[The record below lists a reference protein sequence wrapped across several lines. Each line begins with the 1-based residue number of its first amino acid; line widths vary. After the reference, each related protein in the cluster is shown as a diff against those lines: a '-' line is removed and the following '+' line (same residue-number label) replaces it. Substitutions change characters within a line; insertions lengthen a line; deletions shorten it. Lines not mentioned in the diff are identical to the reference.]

1 MKPKIFLS
9 GDHAGFEAK
18 NEIRDWL
25 RKKGFEIRDFGPYV
39 YNKNDDYP
47 DFVVPMVKTMKDK
60 NSKVIR
66 TPKLG
71 HPKGIIIAGSGEG
84 EAIAANRFNGI
95 RAAVYHGKN
104 LEIVKTTREHNDA
117 NILCLGSRFVKQ
129 DEMKKAIDVF
139 LKTKFKAGRHK
150 RRLGKIERIK

>member
-39 YNKNDDYP
+39 YNKDDDYP
-47 DFVVPMVKTMKDK
+47 DFVVPMVRAMKK
-60 NSKVIR
+60 NKDAR
-66 TPKLG
+66 
-71 HPKGIIIAGSGEG
+71 GIIIAGSGEG
-84 EAIAANRFNGI
+84 EAIAANRFKGI
-95 RAAVYHGKN
+95 RAVVYHGKN
-104 LEIVKTTREHNDA
+104 LGIVKTTREHNDA
-117 NILCLGSRFVKQ
+117 NVLCLGSRFVKQ

-150 RRLGKIERIK
+150 RRLEKIDKL